1 MVLSR
6 AVLQSTRRSF
16 VFFYCFYCFFYPASY
31 FSSDAVY
38 SLSKICHCRMICVE
52 NYRTNIVNIS
62 GVAQKVAAVVSA
74 VMLSTMEHGLE
85 CVGDK

>member
-1 MVLSR
+1 
-6 AVLQSTRRSF
+6 
-16 VFFYCFYCFFYPASY
+16 
-31 FSSDAVY
+31 
-38 SLSKICHCRMICVE
+38 MICVE